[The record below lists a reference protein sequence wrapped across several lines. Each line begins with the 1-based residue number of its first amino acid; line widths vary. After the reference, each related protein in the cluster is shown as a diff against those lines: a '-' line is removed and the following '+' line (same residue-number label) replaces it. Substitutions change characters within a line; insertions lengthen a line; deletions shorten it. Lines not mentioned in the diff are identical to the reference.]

1 MPRLRVRLVGGLGNQ
16 LFGYAAGYVMA
27 ERSQRKLELDTSWT
41 RHGVTDHGVDI
52 RHFDLPGAW
61 LKDRRLSNLFLPPGS
76 RPGGLGA
83 AMSLRLSKAGL
94 MPNYVIEVPKN
105 EAKLRGGLPR
115 LYLRGYFQQQ
125 NLAKTFLQKVPG
137 GLKLKRE
144 SPWLKDM
151 SSMAQEEHPLG
162 LHVRLGDYATLP
174 GGQALDF
181 GYYER
186 ALSAA
191 AAQMGTAPVWIFTDD
206 PVHLRQLTQLP
217 KHWRVVDTPDSS
229 NAAESLIL
237 FSRLA
242 GYIVAN
248 STFSWWGATLGN
260 KPLRT
265 WRPEPWFSYGTPPQL
280 VPKDWI
286 PIPATHAQAESGLK

>member
-1 MPRLRVRLVGGLGNQ
+1 
-16 LFGYAAGYVMA
+16 
-27 ERSQRKLELDTSWT
+27 
-41 RHGVTDHGVDI
+41 
-52 RHFDLPGAW
+52 
-61 LKDRRLSNLFLPPGS
+61 
-76 RPGGLGA
+76 
-83 AMSLRLSKAGL
+83 MSLRLSKAGL

-105 EAKLRGGLPR
+105 EAKLRGGLPH

-144 SPWLKDM
+144 SLWLKDM

-162 LHVRLGDYATLP
+162 LHVRLGDYATMP

-191 AAQMGTAPVWIFTDD
+191 SAQMGTPPVWVFTDD
-206 PVHLRQLTQLP
+206 PIHLRRLTQIP
-217 KHWRVVDTPDSS
+217 THWRVVDTPDSS

-237 FSRLA
+237 FSRLD

-260 KPLRT
+260 KPQRT
-265 WRPEPWFSYGTPPQL
+265 WRPEPWFSYGTPSHLIPE
-280 VPKDWI
+280 DWI
-286 PIPATHAQAESGLK
+286 PISATHTQARNG

>member
-1 MPRLRVRLVGGLGNQ
+1 MRRLRVRLVGGLGNQ

-27 ERSQRKLELDTSWT
+27 EKSQRRLELDTSWT

-52 RHFDLPGAW
+52 RHFDLPGVW
-61 LKDRRLSNLFLPPGS
+61 LKDRRLRNFLLPPGS
-76 RPGGLGA
+76 WAGRLGA
-83 AMSLRLSKAGL
+83 AMSLRLAEAGR
-94 MPNYVIEVPKN
+94 MPNYVIEVPESEKTLKG
-105 EAKLRGGLPR
+105 ASPLV
-115 LYLRGYFQQQ
+115 YLRGYFQEQDVV
-125 NLAKTFLQKVPG
+125 KMFLGNMPG

-144 SPWLKDM
+144 SPWLRDM
-151 SSMAQEEHPLG
+151 SSMAQVEHPLG

-191 AAQMGTAPVWIFTDD
+191 SAQMGSAPVWIFTDD
-206 PVHLRQLTQLP
+206 PIHLRSLTQMP
-217 KHWRVVDTPDSS
+217 THWRVVDTPDSS

-237 FSRLA
+237 FSRLN

-265 WRPEPWFSYGTPPQL
+265 WRPEPWFSYGTPSHL
-280 VPKDWI
+280 VPSDWI
-286 PIPATHAQAESGLK
+286 PIPATHTQAEGGLQ